1 LNEPRKRSFF
11 IKPLE
16 KQICSIFLV
25 FFSVLGISEQN
36 KTSQTPKTSIPNEV
50 VGNAVHQTITKD
62 GIVIDFSLSSTKSKA
77 GLIAGENAIATL
89 HITESLRRVPV
100 AGLRP
105 RVWLGAHHS
114 ERPANENTCRDKIR
128 SLIGGGLAARA
139 DIDLNS
145 YLLLTL
151 NHDKTV
157 SFINPQVAF
166 TATKMESIVV
176 LPGLGA
182 DWVQSPDKH
191 FVYISMP
198 DQSAVA
204 VIDTATHKLL
214 TVISTDTNTKPMRLV
229 IQPDGRYL
237 WVGLDD
243 SPAVAAI
250 DIATNQLT
258 ATVAVGNGLHN
269 LELTGD
275 SRFVYVSNSLDDSVT
290 AIDTHTLTK
299 VADIKVGK
307 TPIAMAYGEAS
318 RMIYVAALNGENI
331 SAIDPQTHKVAAN
344 IKAQKGILSLRF
356 EPKGRFVFAVNQ
368 IESTVSVLDSATN
381 KLVAATKVV
390 KEPDQIIFTDNYAY
404 IRGIGSEKFSLIE
417 LDGASKGSLQPI
429 EIQAGRL
436 APEKKADQIG
446 IAPMMV
452 ATPDGNS
459 VMIANA
465 PDRVTYFYQEGMM
478 APMGTLSN
486 YQRIPRGVMILDQ
499 SLTESAPGVYASTVR
514 LPHAG
519 HFDVP
524 VLLDQP
530 RVMHCFQVSI
540 AEDPN
545 LQKAEHKESI
555 EIDRVQDAAPIIARK
570 PYNLRFRI
578 TDSLNHRT
586 VTGLRRVGVLAFRAP
601 GTWQRRNT
609 LKEAGDGI
617 YEWQTTF
624 PEPGPY
630 KILFNVPSR
639 KIRWV
644 DTSTQDVTV
653 FARPDDQ
660 TTSGSHN
667 TGNN

>member
-1 LNEPRKRSFF
+1 MRLDCWQLLLR
-11 IKPLE
+11 ILAA
-16 KQICSIFLV
+16 CM
-25 FFSVLGISEQN
+25 VLSTSTFAAVSNPSKTVEVGGERFQKNGI
-36 KTSQTPKTSIPNEV
+36 
-50 VGNAVHQTITKD
+50 A
-62 GIVIDFSLSSTKSKA
+62 IDFSLTPVDQSSGFVA
-77 GLIAGENAIATL
+77 GGNALATF
-89 HITESLRRVPV
+89 HVIDTQQDRPII
-100 AGLRP
+100 GLRP
-105 RVWLGAHHS
+105 RAWFSARLS
-114 ERPANENTCRDKIR
+114 EMLANETACSDKIR
-128 SLIGGGLAARA
+128 SLVSGRLTAKA

-166 TATKMESIVV
+166 ETTKMESIVQ
-176 LPGLGA
+176 LPGVGA

-191 FVYISMP
+191 FVYIAMP

-204 VIDTATHKLL
+204 VIDTVTRKLL
-214 TVISTDTNTKPMRLV
+214 TTISTGINTKPARLV
-229 IQPDGRYL
+229 IQPDGRFV
-237 WVGLDD
+237 WVGLDE
-243 SPAVAAI
+243 SSTVAAI
-250 DIATNQLT
+250 DIATNQLA

-269 LELTGD
+269 LALTGD
-275 SRFVYVSNSLDDSVT
+275 SRFVYISNSRDDSVT
-290 AIDTHTLTK
+290 VVDTHTLTK
-299 VADIKVGK
+299 AADIKVGK

-318 RMIYVAALNGENI
+318 RMIYVAALNGGNI
-331 SAIDPQTHKVAAN
+331 SVIDPQTQKIAADVQN
-344 IKAQKGILSLRF
+344 QPGIVSLRF

-381 KLVAATKVV
+381 KFVATTTVV
-390 KEPDQIIFTDNYAY
+390 KEPDQIIFTDDYAY

-417 LDGASKGSLQPI
+417 LNGASKGSLQPI

-436 APEKKADQIG
+436 APEKEADQIG
-446 IAPMMV
+446 IAPMMA

-499 SLTESAPGVYASTVR
+499 SLTESAPGIYTSTVR

-530 RVMHCFQVSI
+530 RVMHCFQASI

-545 LQKAEHKESI
+545 QQKAEHKETI
-555 EIDRVQDAAPIIARK
+555 KIDRVQNDASIIARK

-578 TDSLNHRT
+578 TDPLKHLA
-586 VTGLRRVGVLAFRAP
+586 VTGLRGVGVLAFRAP

-609 LKEAGDGI
+609 LKEVGDGI
-617 YEWQTTF
+617 YEWQATF

-653 FARPDDQ
+653 IARPDDQ
-660 TTSGSHN
+660 AISGSNN
-667 TGNN
+667 TGGNRSTDE